1 MYTHA
6 LAHTLCLSHSHTLAG
21 VKEDQRGSD
30 VASLPF
36 RRRGNHILRKQTL
49 TDLPPFSYLYLSAP
63 LLHLSVSLSASS
75 PGLISFVSLFSLSAQ
90 LCCLSCR
97 LSSFATFFLISAS
110 SFLSIPSFVVSFLVY
125 AGGVLR
131 GEVCSKAVHHR
142 LWSNNSF

>member
-75 PGLISFVSLFSLSAQ
+75 PGLISLFLFSHWAPNFVVSHAVFLLSPPFFLNLCLFFSFYPFICCQLFSL
-90 LCCLSCR
+90 CWG
-97 LSSFATFFLISAS
+97 F
-110 SFLSIPSFVVSFLVY
+110 
-125 AGGVLR
+125 LR